1 MTTLRRAALIS
12 FSLATAF
19 LGSGC
24 GRDGLS
30 SNESQEAASP
40 EGVTVRRVF
49 RIPNNLPIQWAAYQD
64 GPSQWIPIQPIVK
77 GGQEYELVLKD
88 PSRQLGFVIAA
99 NLGLSHVEVSVT
111 FLTVDDCLNGLDLRT
126 SGPKSNVRTYH
137 GTIGWSVA
145 GLADDEHAMVSIAG
159 RSFETL
165 PPALGYSADAD
176 WPQTG
181 DLLVTAGPLHGLPT
195 RMVVRRNLR
204 LVPDMTI
211 PLIDLSGA
219 EVVPLQVGQV
229 SLTNTPIADEI
240 YAGVSLVTAGGNV
253 LMNEGVASA
262 GDTVPFTFLP
272 DSQQAP
278 GDLYKVEYYY
288 QSAAGAANVASY
300 FHWPT
305 GHHMVLPS
313 LPSGATVSNRGGPS
327 DVRLT
332 AVWPVT
338 EPGSIR
344 FADYT
349 QGTDAMNSKWWLID
363 ISPSYA
369 GGEGWTMT
377 VPDLRDVAGWN
388 SFWDLEVGTPT
399 SWSVGSSPPS
409 SGATARQDG
418 TSETWT
424 AQRGTLTP

>member
-1 MTTLRRAALIS
+1 MMTLRRSAIIS

-30 SNESQEAASP
+30 SNESPGAASP

-49 RIPNNLPIQWAAYQD
+49 GLPNNLPNEWAAYQD
-64 GPSQWIPIQPIVK
+64 GPGQWIPIQPIEK
-77 GGQEYELVLKD
+77 GGQEYEFVLKD
-88 PSRQLGFVIAA
+88 SSRRLGFLVAA

-111 FLTVDDCLNGLDLRT
+111 FLTVDDCIHGLDLDL
-126 SGPKSNVRTYH
+126 SGPSSNVRTQH

-159 RSFETL
+159 RSIETL
-165 PPALGYSADAD
+165 PPGLGYATDAD

-195 RMVVRRNLR
+195 RMVIRRNLR
-204 LVPDMTI
+204 LVPDMSI
-211 PLIDLSGA
+211 PLIDLSSA
-219 EVVPLQVGQV
+219 EAVPLQAGQV
-229 SLTNTPIADEI
+229 TLTNTPIADYI
-240 YAGVSLVTAGGNV
+240 YAYVALVTAGGNV

-262 GDTVPFTFLP
+262 GATVPFMFLP
-272 DSQQAP
+272 ASKQAQ
-278 GDLYKVEYYY
+278 GDLYEVMY
-288 QSAAGAANVASY
+288 QYESAAGAASVTSY
-300 FHWPT
+300 FHSPT
-305 GHHMVLPS
+305 GHQLVLPS
-313 LPSGATVSNRGGPS
+313 LPSGATVSNSGGPG

-332 AVWPVT
+332 ATWPVA

-344 FADYT
+344 FANYT
-349 QGTDAMNSKWWLID
+349 QGPDAMNNKWWHIA

-369 GGEGWTMT
+369 SGDGGTMT

-388 SFWDLEVGTPT
+388 SFWDLAVGTPI
-399 SWSVGSSPPS
+399 SWSVGSSLPS
-409 SGATARQDG
+409 SAGAALQDG

-424 AQRGTLTP
+424 AQNGTLTP